1 MDNVEKVK
9 DGLEKLKEKILSSD
23 ISMSK
28 KILFDF
34 QIDDLLED
42 LKLLDTKN

>member
-1 MDNVEKVK
+1 MEIKRIKNE
-9 DGLEKLKEKILSSD
+9 LIKLKEEILSSD
-23 ISMSK
+23 ISLSK

-42 LKLLDTKN
+42 LKLLNTKN